1 MSIRATKNDNSN
13 LKITDSYIS
22 CLVCD
27 IFNCTIPLI
36 DKEGRR
42 FEKDA
47 FGIDD
52 QIKFRVEKIEVDEHG
67 LLVIKGNPNDMVDFN
82 MKRG

>member
-1 MSIRATKNDNSN
+1 MTTSI

>member
-1 MSIRATKNDNSN
+1 MDLT
-13 LKITDSYIS
+13 
-22 CLVCD
+22 
-27 IFNCTIPLI
+27 
-36 DKEGRR
+36 
-42 FEKDA
+42 

-67 LLVIKGNPNDMVDFN
+67 LLVIQGNPNDMVDFN